1 MQALVLNGAYDFS
14 YEERKKPER
23 KRGEVLIRIR
33 YVSICGSDVHA
44 IRGNQPLFTFPR
56 VIGHE
61 ISATVEEAE
70 ETSRLKRGDLV
81 CVMPCISCGT
91 CIACRAGKTNCC
103 TSLKLYGVHEDGGLE
118 EYLSLPERFLIKV
131 PFQDK
136 AEEAALIEPLTIGYH
151 AVSRMRFVAEAGREV
166 GGNSEIDRGAEAVG
180 SLLVLGA
187 GPIGAACA
195 VSARAKGLR
204 VSLADINP
212 KRRAFVESTFG
223 FHVFDPITE
232 EGKRRIKEFA
242 GGEGYNGVIDT
253 TANPTSM
260 EHAYEWLGHGGE
272 LVFVGMFKGTLSIDE
287 TAFHMKE
294 PSLHVTRNSVPDD
307 YAAVLSLWEEG
318 KLDPGLFITDR
329 SDFAHASERITE
341 WAEGNTEVFKGI
353 VKI

>member
-1 MQALVLNGAYDFS
+1 MRALVLNGAYNFS

-23 KRGEVLIRIR
+23 KKGEVLIRIR
-33 YVSICGSDVHA
+33 YVSICGSDIHA

-61 ISATVEEAE
+61 ISATVEEADAA
-70 ETSRLKRGDLV
+70 SSLKKGDLV
-81 CVMPCISCGT
+81 CVMPCIACGT
-91 CIACRAGKTNCC
+91 CIACCGGKTNCC

-151 AVSRMRFVAEAGREV
+151 AVSRMHLDAGGSAEEGQGS
-166 GGNSEIDRGAEAVG
+166 GGVRKR

-195 VSARAKGLR
+195 VTARAKGLR
-204 VSLADINP
+204 AALADINP

-223 FHVFDPITE
+223 FPVFDPVSE
-232 EGKRRIKEFA
+232 DGKRQIKEFA
-242 GGEGYNGVIDT
+242 AGEGFHGVIDT

-272 LVFVGMFKGTLSIDE
+272 LVFVGMFKGTLNIDE
-287 TAFHMKE
+287 AAFHMKE

-307 YAAVLSLWEEG
+307 YAAVLRLWEEG

-329 SDFAHASERITE
+329 VDFSHASERITE
-341 WAEGNTEVFKGI
+341 WAEGKREVFKGV
-353 VKI
+353 VKV